1 MTLPIVSFKEFV
13 KNPIVSLLFICLM
26 AIGYLYVDN
35 KTTLTTQIELLRKDL
50 EGVKKD
56 NKTLNAEIRKI
67 LLKVNTSQ
75 Q

>member
-1 MTLPIVSFKEFV
+1 MVSFKEFV

>member
-1 MTLPIVSFKEFV
+1 MVSFKEFV
-13 KNPIVSLLFICLM
+13 KNPIVALLFICLM

-35 KTTLTTQIELLRKDL
+35 KTTLTTQIEVLRKDL

-56 NKTLNAEIRKI
+56 NKSLNAEIRKI
-67 LLKVNTSQ
+67 LLKVNTNQ